1 MADNSMALNDAL
13 MQLGGEDFLRE
24 LTEFMLNRIMDA
36 DVTARINAD
45 RHERTE
51 DRETYRNGYRDRAY
65 NTRLGTLDLRIP
77 KLREGTYFP
86 SFLEARKLSE
96 KVLNAVIQEAW
107 INGVSTRKVDALV
120 QSMGMTGI
128 SRSQVSSVCREIDG
142 WVKDF
147 LERPIEGDWPY
158 LWLDATYVKVRKGGR
173 VVSVAVIIACAV
185 NSDGRR
191 EIIGMG
197 IGESE
202 AKAFWLTF
210 LLSLKERGLQGVK
223 LVISDS
229 HSGLKAAI
237 QQVFCASWQR
247 CRVHFM
253 RNVLCRVNKANQSV
267 ARAAL
272 QQVFVQADAKAAHE
286 TWKTVA
292 GQLEES
298 FPSVASLMDD
308 AEADVLAYFDF
319 PKAHR
324 VKLHSTNTLE
334 RLNKEVKRRADVV
347 GIFPN
352 EASITRLLGAV
363 LAEQNEDWLLQNRYM
378 PQQSMLEIDQ
388 NADDKDVIDALP
400 ISA

>member
-1 MADNSMALNDAL
+1 MADNSMALNDTL
-13 MQLGGEDFLRE
+13 MQLGGEDFLRD

-65 NTRLGTLDLRIP
+65 NTRVGTLDLRIP

-96 KVLNAVIQEAW
+96 KALNAVIQEAW

-128 SRSQVSSVCREIDG
+128 SRSQVSSVCRDIDV

-210 LLSLKERGLQGVK
+210 LLSLKERGLRGVK

-237 QQVFCASWQR
+237 Q
-247 CRVHFM
+247 
-253 RNVLCRVNKANQSV
+253 
-267 ARAAL
+267 
-272 QQVFVQADAKAAHE
+272 
-286 TWKTVA
+286 
-292 GQLEES
+292 
-298 FPSVASLMDD
+298 
-308 AEADVLAYFDF
+308 
-319 PKAHR
+319 
-324 VKLHSTNTLE
+324 
-334 RLNKEVKRRADVV
+334 
-347 GIFPN
+347 
-352 EASITRLLGAV
+352 
-363 LAEQNEDWLLQNRYM
+363 
-378 PQQSMLEIDQ
+378 
-388 NADDKDVIDALP
+388 
-400 ISA
+400 

>member
-1 MADNSMALNDAL
+1 MADNSISFQESLV
-13 MQLGGEDFLRE
+13 QLGGEDFLRD
-24 LTEFMLNRIMDA
+24 LTEFMLNRIMEA
-36 DVTARINAD
+36 DVAQRINAD
-45 RHERTE
+45 RHERTDE
-51 DRETYRNGYRDRAY
+51 RETYRNGFRDRQF

-86 SFLEARKLSE
+86 PFLEARRLSE
-96 KVLNAVIQEAW
+96 KALNAVIQEAW

-128 SRSQVSSVCREIDG
+128 SRSQVSAICRGIDER
-142 WVKDF
+142 VKAF
-147 LERPIEGDWPY
+147 LQRPLEGEWPY
-158 LWLDATYVKVRKGGR
+158 LWLDATYVKVRKDGR

-185 NSDGRR
+185 NLDGRR

-202 AKAFWLTF
+202 AKQLWLSF
-210 LLSLKERGLQGVK
+210 LLGLKERGLQGVK

-253 RNVLCRVNKANQSV
+253 RNVLARVNKASQSV
-267 ARAAL
+267 VRAAL
-272 QQVFVQADAKAAHE
+272 QQVFVQSDEKSAHA
-286 TWKTVA
+286 TWREVA
-292 GQLEES
+292 HQLEKRFPAVSEMMDEAES
-298 FPSVASLMDD
+298 
-308 AEADVLAYFDF
+308 DVLAYFSF

-334 RLNKEVKRRADVV
+334 RLNKEVKRRSNVV

-352 EASITRLLGAV
+352 EDSIMRLLGAV
-363 LAEQNEDWLLQNRYM
+363 LTEQNEEWLLQNRYL
-378 PQQSMLEIDQ
+378 PQQSMAEI
-388 NADDKDVIDALP
+388 NRADDDVIEALP
-400 ISA
+400 LSA

>member
-1 MADNSMALNDAL
+1 MADNSMALNDTL
-13 MQLGGEDFLRE
+13 MQLGGEDFLRD

-36 DVTARINAD
+36 DVTAGINAD

-65 NTRLGTLDLRIP
+65 NTRVGTLDLRIP
-77 KLREGTYFP
+77 KLREGTCFP

-96 KVLNAVIQEAW
+96 KALNAVIQEAW
-107 INGVSTRKVDALV
+107 INGVSTSKVDALV

-128 SRSQVSSVCREIDG
+128 SRSQVSSVCRDIDG

-147 LERPIEGDWPY
+147 LERPVEGDWPC

-185 NSDGRR
+185 NPDGRR

-197 IGESE
+197 IAGSTRPISRWCELYCSRCSYR
-202 AKAFWLTF
+202 LTPKRRMRPGK
-210 LLSLKERGLQGVK
+210 LLPGR
-223 LVISDS
+223 
-229 HSGLKAAI
+229 
-237 QQVFCASWQR
+237 
-247 CRVHFM
+247 
-253 RNVLCRVNKANQSV
+253 
-267 ARAAL
+267 
-272 QQVFVQADAKAAHE
+272 
-286 TWKTVA
+286 
-292 GQLEES
+292 LEES
-298 FPSVASLMDD
+298 FPSVAALMDD

-352 EASITRLLGAV
+352 EAGITRLLGAV

-388 NADDKDVIDALP
+388 NADDNDVIDALP